1 MNSHVCQY
9 SVIRFLPYRETDE
22 FVNVGILLLCEDTGF
37 LGYRLERRR
46 SARIAGFF
54 QEMDRNVFML
64 GVQAMN
70 SELRRVT
77 GGKDHDEDGHVVLPG
92 TSSDLAA
99 TFVQLVRP
107 RRTLFYFSEPRVI
120 MSDHPADT
128 LNQLFQTYVHRQF
141 AQTHEYKE
149 QLMREAI
156 HRHLQQW
163 HLSRLYRAHSLGT
176 DVYKMNFP
184 FVHLTLD
191 GIPARAIRALHLDR
205 RDTTEIFRR
214 GDEITAGLKRLRD
227 SDALPENCM
236 VVVKQ
241 PRGTGSKADVAHQVC
256 TEVEKLGIT
265 VTPYR
270 DTQHLRTFA
279 AEAKTEDGDTQSA
292 EPSLLD

>member
-22 FVNVGILLLCEDTGF
+22 FVNVGIILLCEDMGF
-37 LGYRLERRR
+37 LDYRLERRR

-128 LNQLFQTYVHRQF
+128 LNQLFQTYVNRQI

-156 HRHLQQW
+156 HKHLQQW
-163 HLSRLYRAHSLGT
+163 HLSKLYRAHTIGNE
-176 DVYKMNFP
+176 VYTMNFP
-184 FVHLTLD
+184 FVHFTHE
-191 GIPARAIRALHLDR
+191 GCPTRAIRALHLDR
-205 RDTTEIFRR
+205 RDTTDILRR
-214 GDEITAGLKRLRD
+214 GDEIIAGLKRLRD
-227 SDALPENCM
+227 SAVLPENCM
-236 VVVKQ
+236 VVVKV
-241 PRGTGSKADVAHQVC
+241 PKGTDSRAEIAQQVC
-256 TEVEKLGIT
+256 DDVMKLDIT
-265 VTPYR
+265 VSPYR

-279 AEAKTEDGDTQSA
+279 AEAKSEDGDTGSA
-292 EPSLLD
+292 EASLLS